1 MVRGAGLP
9 VRWSA
14 ARACA
19 CCYVCR
25 ALFDLAPGA
34 PAQPRHRQLAQ
45 RAPGQNLITAPFVTL
60 FYRYLTGGYALT
72 TNPSRQA

>member
-25 ALFDLAPGA
+25 ALFDKGRWCAD
-34 PAQPRHRQLAQ
+34 PATPPPLAQ